1 MQNQLPVINL
11 SRVDDPN
18 QQADFYR
25 ELRQTA
31 RDIGFFYLVGHG
43 VDIAQIRAME
53 REARAFFQLSAAQ
66 KNALAMEHSPQFRGY
81 TGAKEEITRNQPDN
95 REQIDI
101 GAELPVWENIPDDA
115 PWLHLQGPNLWPQEA
130 DLPQFKTTVLAYQQI
145 LREVAIKLLRAFLVA
160 LDQPENALDDLI
172 ADPPVHLLKL
182 VRYPASSAAADAQ
195 GVGAHKDTDI
205 LTLLLQDEVGGLE
218 VETDHGWIAV
228 PPLQDA
234 FVINIGEILEL
245 ATNGYLRANVH
256 RVVTP
261 QGKQDRYSIAYFL
274 APHLNSR
281 VPHLNLSTEL
291 KLLALG
297 PEADPSNPMFHQLG
311 ANSFKSRLRSH
322 VAVSKKYYPQSY
334 AQILQSPCD

>member
-1 MQNQLPVINL
+1 MQNQLPVIDL
-11 SRVDDPN
+11 SRLD
-18 QQADFYR
+18 QTSEQAAFYQD
-25 ELRQTA
+25 LRRTA

-53 REARAFFQLSAAQ
+53 REARAFFALESHQ
-66 KNALAMEHSPQFRGY
+66 KEAVSMVNSPQFRGY
-81 TGAKEEITRNQPDN
+81 TRAKEEITRNQPDN

-101 GAELPVWENIPDDA
+101 GAELPVWNNIPDTA
-115 PWLHLQGPNLWPQEA
+115 PWLHLQGPNLWPDHSA
-130 DLPQFKTTVLAYQQI
+130 LPQFKTTVLDYQTT
-145 LREVAIKLLRAFLVA
+145 LRNVAIKLLRAFLVA
-160 LDQPENALDDLI
+160 LDQPADALDALI

-182 VRYPASSAAADAQ
+182 VRYPASAAAADAQ

-205 LTLLLQDEVGGLE
+205 LTLLLQDEVGGLQ
-218 VETDHGWIAV
+218 VETDYGWIDV

-261 QGKQDRYSIAYFL
+261 QGQQDRYSIAYFL

-281 VPHLNLSTEL
+281 VPHLELSTEL
-291 KLLALG
+291 RALALG
-297 PEADPSNPMFHQLG
+297 PQADSSNPMFHQLG
-311 ANSFKSRLRSH
+311 ENSFKSRLRSH
-322 VAVSKKYYPQSY
+322 VAVAQRYYPQSY
-334 AQILQSPCD
+334 AQARSAKNA

>member
-1 MQNQLPVINL
+1 MQNRLPVIDL

-18 QQADFYR
+18 QQAAFYQ

-31 RDIGFFYLVGHG
+31 RDIGFFYLIGHG
-43 VDIAQIRAME
+43 VDIAQIRAIE
-53 REARAFFQLSAAQ
+53 HQARAFFTLSQEQ
-66 KNALAMEHSPQFRGY
+66 KDALAMIHSPQFRGY
-81 TGAKEEITRNQPDN
+81 TRAKEEITRQRPDN

-101 GAELPVWENIPDDA
+101 GAELPLWPNIPDNA
-115 PWLHLQGPNLWPQEA
+115 PWLNLQGPNLWPSEQ
-130 DLPQFKTTVLAYQQI
+130 DLPEFKNTVLAYQQR

-172 ADPPVHLLKL
+172 ADAPVHLLKL
-182 VRYPASSAAADAQ
+182 VRYPASNAAEDAQ

-205 LTLLLQDEVGGLE
+205 LTLLLQDEVGGLQ
-218 VETDHGWIAV
+218 VETDHGWIDV

-281 VPHLNLSTEL
+281 VPALQLSTEL
-291 KLLALG
+291 KSLALG
-297 PEADPSNPMFHQLG
+297 PEADPNNPMFHQLG
-311 ANSFKSRLRSH
+311 ENSFKSRLRSH
-322 VAVSKKYYPQSY
+322 IAVAQQYYPQSY
-334 AQILQSPCD
+334 AQIFKKATD